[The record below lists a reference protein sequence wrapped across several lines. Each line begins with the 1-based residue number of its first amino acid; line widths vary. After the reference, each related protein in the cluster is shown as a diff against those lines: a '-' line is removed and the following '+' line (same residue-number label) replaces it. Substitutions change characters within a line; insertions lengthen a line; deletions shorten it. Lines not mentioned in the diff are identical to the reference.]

1 MAKTTKTPLVNAETP
16 AKKGMVPIV
25 ANKQPMQ
32 LDLFRLT
39 DVPYTNAFDFYE
51 MIPRFI
57 VGGDKSRYYTPEGRI
72 AEVRRNPDGTALPVE
87 RFYTH
92 EGKGYNLAIRPA
104 LIKQKDGGYKAIFP
118 GIREEIVETIL
129 FKLAVEKGY
138 FASYPTEE
146 NATPE
151 NFTLFTSI
159 YEIQKEIEHQ
169 RGSTSYSN
177 TEIKEALEVLQITN
191 YHLHSREADTDL
203 RFQLISDF
211 GHFNKEYDANGKK
224 STIYIRFNALIS
236 RAIIKRSWRLL
247 NYESMMKEDSYLA
260 RWFKKRLSLMFVQAQ
275 LGKTYNIKLSTII
288 NSSGISPYDQLRDNL
303 AFVRK
308 TLSDLKKKGEVVAN
322 FTVEKEFEVN
332 PETKRQVMKDALFV
346 IYPTLAFANEQ
357 IRANHHAKKLATA
370 LPGEDGKPL
379 IDPSLDFSGTPRE
392 REEAR
397 RKYLKAQAVEEA
409 RQYRDP
415 NKANS

>member
-1 MAKTTKTPLVNAETP
+1 MARTTKTP
-16 AKKGMVPIV
+16 AKQKGKGATTLAPVEV
-25 ANKQPMQ
+25 SRTQPLQ

-51 MIPRFI
+51 MIPRFV

-87 RFYTH
+87 RFYEH
-92 EGKGYNLAIRPA
+92 QGKGYSLDIKPA
-104 LIKQKDGGYKAIFP
+104 LIKQKEGNYKAIFP
-118 GIREEIVETIL
+118 GVREEIIETVV

-138 FASYPTEE
+138 FATYASEDD
-146 NATPE
+146 AKPE

-159 YEIQKEIEHQ
+159 YEIQRELERQ
-169 RGSTSYSN
+169 RGAVSYSKP
-177 TEIKEALEVLQITN
+177 EIKEALEVLQEAT
-191 YHLHSREADTDL
+191 YHLRSKDADTDL
-203 RFQLISDF
+203 KFQLISDF
-211 GHFNKEYDANGKK
+211 GHFNKEYDENGK
-224 STIYIRFNALIS
+224 SATIYIRFNALIS
-236 RAIIKRSWRLL
+236 SAILKRSWRLL
-247 NYESMMKEDSYLA
+247 NYESMMKEDSFLA
-260 RWFKKRLSLMFVQAQ
+260 RWFRRRLSLMFIQAQ

-308 TLSDLKKKGEVVAN
+308 TLKELDIVER
-322 FTVEKEFEVN
+322 FHVEKEFEVN

-379 IDPSLDFSGTPRE
+379 IDPSLEFGGSPRE

-397 RKYLKAQAVEEA
+397 RKYLKAQAQTEQE
-409 RQYRDP
+409 RG
-415 NKANS
+415 KAKPGHEPRK

>member
-1 MAKTTKTPLVNAETP
+1 MARTTKTP
-16 AKKGMVPIV
+16 AKQKGKGVTTLAPV
-25 ANKQPMQ
+25 EVSRTQPLQ

-51 MIPRFI
+51 MIPRFV

-87 RFYTH
+87 RFYEH
-92 EGKGYNLAIRPA
+92 QGKGYSLDIKPA
-104 LIKQKDGGYKAIFP
+104 LIKQKEGNYKAIFP
-118 GIREEIVETIL
+118 GVREEIIETVV

-138 FASYPTEE
+138 FATYVSDDD
-146 NATPE
+146 AKPE

-159 YEIQKEIEHQ
+159 YEIQRELERQ
-169 RGSTSYSN
+169 RGAVSYSKP
-177 TEIKEALEVLQITN
+177 EIKEALEVLQEAT
-191 YHLHSREADTDL
+191 YHLRSKDADTDL
-203 RFQLISDF
+203 KFQLISDF
-211 GHFNKEYDANGKK
+211 GHFNKEYDDNGK
-224 STIYIRFNALIS
+224 SATIYIRFNALIS
-236 RAIIKRSWRLL
+236 SAILKRSWRLL
-247 NYESMMKEDSYLA
+247 NYESMMKEDSFLA
-260 RWFKKRLSLMFVQAQ
+260 RWFRKRLSLMFIQAQ

-308 TLSDLKKKGEVVAN
+308 TLKELDIVER
-322 FTVEKEFEVN
+322 FHVEKEFEVN
-332 PETKRQVMKDALFV
+332 PETKRQVIKDALFV

-370 LPGEDGKPL
+370 LPGENGKPL
-379 IDPSLDFSGTPRE
+379 IDPSLEFGGSPRE

-397 RKYLKAQAVEEA
+397 RKYLKAQAQTEQE
-409 RQYRDP
+409 RG
-415 NKANS
+415 KAKPGHEPRK